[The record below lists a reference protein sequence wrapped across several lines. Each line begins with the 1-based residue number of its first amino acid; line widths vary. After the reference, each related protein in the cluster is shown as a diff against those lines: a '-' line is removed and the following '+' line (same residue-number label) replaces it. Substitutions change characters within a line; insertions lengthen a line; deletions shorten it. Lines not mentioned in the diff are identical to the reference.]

1 VRQGPRGVR
10 ALVPLYGASAVL
22 TLGEGSFQLLTPP
35 YMHERGISPVVIGG
49 AVSAYGLVSLA
60 ARLPT
65 GAVYRAH
72 RAWRLVL
79 GGTVLSSASFALLTT
94 TRSPV
99 LLVLLVAL
107 DGAGFAIATTANMAA
122 LLERRPAG
130 ANAGSIMGWYTG
142 STGAGYALAGFV
154 GGALGDAIG
163 ARGAILVLALV
174 PLVAGLLISAVVGR
188 TMPARSDAPAERVSW
203 WHGVRGLPA
212 LVWLAFFVTLYINLV
227 SGVVLTFFP
236 IYGLA
241 IGLTLTQIGVLQ
253 GIHGAA
259 ASVVRFLSGV
269 VFRWVPYARTLPA
282 MVVLSG
288 LAVATIG
295 GAKALVLLAV
305 AWGALGLTRGLLR
318 VASAALVM
326 DEAGET
332 DAHRGAS
339 SGVYLAGL
347 DLGKVLGPLVGG
359 VGAGTIGL
367 RPTFLVASVSF
378 PALYFALAALLGR
391 ARRSSPAAVPSTLVE
406 WQQSESR
413 AAEATGSSRPSR

>member
-1 VRQGPRGVR
+1 VRRAPSGVGS
-10 ALVPLYGASAVL
+10 LIPLYAASAVL

-35 YMHERGISPVVIGG
+35 YMHERAVSPVVIGG

-72 RAWRLVL
+72 RAWRLIV
-79 GGTVLSSASFALLTT
+79 GGTVLSSASFALLTQT
-94 TRSPV
+94 TSPV
-99 LLVLLVAL
+99 LFVLLVAL

-122 LLERRPAG
+122 LLERRPAAG
-130 ANAGSIMGWYTG
+130 NAGSIMGWYTG

-154 GGALGDAIG
+154 GGTLGDAVG
-163 ARGAILVLALV
+163 ARGAILILALV
-174 PLVAGLLISAVVGR
+174 PLVAGLLLAVVVARTSAGR
-188 TMPARSDAPAERVSW
+188 APVPAEAVSW
-203 WHGVRGLPA
+203 WHGLRGLPA

-227 SGVVLTFFP
+227 SGVMLTFFP

-259 ASVVRFLSGV
+259 AAVVRFLSGV
-269 VFRWVPYARTLPA
+269 VFRWVSYARTLPA

-288 LAVATIG
+288 LSVATIG
-295 GAKALVLLAV
+295 GVKALFLLAL

-326 DEAGET
+326 DAAGET
-332 DAHRGAS
+332 GAHRGAS

-367 RPTFLVASVSF
+367 RPTFLLASVSF
-378 PALYFALAALLGR
+378 PALYFALAAVLGR
-391 ARRSSPAAVPSTLVE
+391 KRVSSTAALPSTLVE
-406 WQQSESR
+406 
-413 AAEATGSSRPSR
+413 